1 MNLSTSK
8 GLAGKAHASIE
19 IASDDA
25 TMEEAIRKLI
35 ECWKREVSREEKQ
48 SLNDKSPLTFL
59 YLWQKHFETCKGKWD
74 GIIFMVVS

>member
-35 ECWKREVSREEKQ
+35 EC
-48 SLNDKSPLTFL
+48 
-59 YLWQKHFETCKGKWD
+59 
-74 GIIFMVVS
+74 